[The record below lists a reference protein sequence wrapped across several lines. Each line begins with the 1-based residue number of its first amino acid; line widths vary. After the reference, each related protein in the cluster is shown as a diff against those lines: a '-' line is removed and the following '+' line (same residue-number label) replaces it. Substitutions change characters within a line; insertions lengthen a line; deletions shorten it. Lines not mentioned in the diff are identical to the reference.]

1 MEKKIVDVKVNVEDY
16 FSKMTPENSAIIATM
31 CIDKL
36 ARKVTELKDLYN
48 SLVKTYGFEMGVCG
62 ITCIAQISAKPLEIP
77 IISMLGTDEG
87 IQKGLNILKATASKH
102 GFKLDNEETKNA
114 KEQC

>member
-16 FSKMTPENSAIIATM
+16 FSKMTPEDSAIITTM
-31 CIDKL
+31 CINRL
-36 ARKVTELKDLYN
+36 ARKVTELKDLYA
-48 SLVKTYGFEMGVCG
+48 SLAKTYGFEMGICD
-62 ITCIAQISAKPLEIP
+62 ITCIIQISGKPLETP

-114 KEQC
+114 KE